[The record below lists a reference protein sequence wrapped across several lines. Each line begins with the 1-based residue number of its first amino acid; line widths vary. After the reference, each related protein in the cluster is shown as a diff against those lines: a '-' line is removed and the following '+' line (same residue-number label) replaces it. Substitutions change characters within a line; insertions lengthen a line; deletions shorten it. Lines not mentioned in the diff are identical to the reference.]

1 MLKAPFLWASTNPF
15 MAQRLPKYRFVKRA
29 VKRFMPGE
37 TLAEAMGA
45 ADALEKAGFGTLI
58 TELGENVDT
67 AAQARK
73 VVAEYMEMLAEIDK
87 RGLEAEVSV
96 KLTHLGLDQGVDM
109 AINHTLEIAKSAK
122 GIVWIDMEYSSYVD
136 RTIEVYRGVQD
147 QVENVGLCLQS
158 YLFRT
163 EDDFEALLPLKPNI
177 RLVKGAYMEP
187 PEVAH
192 PGKAAVDGAYRKIAS
207 RMMRERHAG
216 RMGRVCIG
224 THDSKMI
231 SDAGRVAYE
240 LGMPKGEW
248 EVAMLYGIRTE
259 EQKRLLS
266 QGIPTRV
273 LISYGAH
280 WFPWYMRRLAERPAN
295 VGFVLKSMVKG

>member
-15 MAQRLPKYRFVKRA
+15 MAERLPTYGFVKRA
-29 VKRFMPGE
+29 VRRFMPGE
-37 TLAEAMGA
+37 TLDEALGA
-45 ADALEKAGFGTLI
+45 AAALENSGFGTLL

-67 AAQARK
+67 AEQARK
-73 VVAEYMEMLAEIDK
+73 VVDEYLEMTSAITA
-87 RGLEAEVSV
+87 RGLEGEVSV

-109 AINHTLEIAKSAK
+109 AIRHTVEIAKTTP
-122 GIVWIDMEYSSYVD
+122 GIVWIDMEYSNYVD
-136 RTIEVYRGVQD
+136 RTLEVYRGVRD

-163 EDDFEALLPLKPNI
+163 EEDFEALLPLKPNI
-177 RLVKGAYMEP
+177 RLVKGAYMES

-216 RMGRVCIG
+216 RMGRVCLG
-224 THDSKMI
+224 THDAKMI
-231 SDAGRVAYE
+231 GDAGRVAYE

-259 EQKRLLS
+259 EQKRLLK

-273 LISYGAH
+273 LISYGTH

-295 VGFVLKSMVKG
+295 VGFVIRSMVKG